1 MSADTDKPPSMSA
14 PADSVQLRRV
24 LVADDEA
31 PIRAVCRVNLQ
42 LAGISVDEAVTGN
55 EVLDAIERERPD
67 VVLLDIMLPGLDG
80 WQVAEELLSE
90 TQTADLPI
98 VFLSA
103 RAGREDIRRGA
114 NLGAVDYI
122 VKPFDPT
129 TLVDRLEATLA
140 RVAAGEGEQLRQE
153 LLEST

>member
-1 MSADTDKPPSMSA
+1 MSTT
-14 PADSVQLRRV
+14 ADSSHRLRRV

-42 LAGISVDEAVTGN
+42 LAGISVDEATTGKDA
-55 EVLDAIERERPD
+55 LAAIERERPD

-80 WQVAEELLSE
+80 WEVANELLSQA
-90 TQTADLPI
+90 TTADLPI

-103 RAGREDIRRGA
+103 RAGREDIERGA
-114 NLGAVDYI
+114 KLGAVDYI

-129 TLVDRLEATLA
+129 TLADRLRSTLARLEA
-140 RVAAGEGEQLRQE
+140 GERDQLRQE
-153 LLEST
+153 LLEGT

>member
-1 MSADTDKPPSMSA
+1 
-14 PADSVQLRRV
+14 
-24 LVADDEA
+24 
-31 PIRAVCRVNLQ
+31 
-42 LAGISVDEAVTGN
+42 
-55 EVLDAIERERPD
+55 
-67 VVLLDIMLPGLDG
+67 MLPGLDG

-103 RAGREDIRRGA
+103 RAGREDIQRGA

-153 LLEST
+153 LLEGT